1 MGEEPAPN
9 EDERRHGNAIRYG
22 RRILERSD
30 TVEPA
35 VDVLVR
41 LTAGTTTY
49 HFGRKESIC
58 GEVLA
63 NEATAMSLDDALD
76 LGRRLCVKCG
86 RLVVAWAGS
95 AIAVAGKKSL
105 VHPDR

>member
-1 MGEEPAPN
+1 MGTLSGTDGGYSKGATRWN
-9 EDERRHGNAIRYG
+9 QQ
-22 RRILERSD
+22 
-30 TVEPA
+30 
-35 VDVLVR
+35 DVLVR